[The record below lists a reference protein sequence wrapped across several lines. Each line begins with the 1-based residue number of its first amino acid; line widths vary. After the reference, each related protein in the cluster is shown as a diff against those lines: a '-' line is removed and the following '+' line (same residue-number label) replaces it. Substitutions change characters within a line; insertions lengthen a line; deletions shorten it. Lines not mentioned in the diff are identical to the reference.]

1 MKKYFQVLLQAK
13 LNSWID
19 NDHFKYI
26 YSPTVF
32 LSAACYKLVLDR
44 AGGMLMVNR
53 TGIEEQIAAG
63 LLAVVVIAVALAY
76 FSETVS
82 WMWRQFW

>member
-1 MKKYFQVLLQAK
+1 
-13 LNSWID
+13 
-19 NDHFKYI
+19 
-26 YSPTVF
+26 
-32 LSAACYKLVLDR
+32 
-44 AGGMLMVNR
+44 MVNR